1 MSNYCILTI
10 EKIKSYGSL
19 QRRMKHNRRE
29 MNLAN
34 VDMEQSIHNEELV
47 PGYGFSYLELW
58 KKRMTEAEIETNRKI
73 KPRKNSVL
81 AAELVLSYSADAKID
96 VEEWKTANLRWLQQ
110 TFGKKNVITATLH
123 KDERT
128 PHIHS
133 IIVPIDDRGHLCAK
147 SFFGGREKMF
157 GLQDSY
163 ARSMAPFGL
172 ERGERYTRA
181 KKQDLDRFYASVEKA
196 ANMKVPERLPDEPT
210 EEYMN
215 RINDFVQTT
224 ELRCLKLV
232 QDAER
237 ERDVAL
243 SRLLQYK
250 KDYSEGIHLQKEI
263 EETEGTEN
271 GKNIIHTLRVLKK
284 AIPRKQ
290 MKEIMTELVN
300 RFKPDFQA
308 FDRWFR
314 EKRKEEYEEKLR
326 KAEKEH
332 TDT

>member
-181 KKQDLDRFYASVEKA
+181 K
-196 ANMKVPERLPDEPT
+196 T
-210 EEYMN
+210 
-215 RINDFVQTT
+215 
-224 ELRCLKLV
+224 
-232 QDAER
+232 ER